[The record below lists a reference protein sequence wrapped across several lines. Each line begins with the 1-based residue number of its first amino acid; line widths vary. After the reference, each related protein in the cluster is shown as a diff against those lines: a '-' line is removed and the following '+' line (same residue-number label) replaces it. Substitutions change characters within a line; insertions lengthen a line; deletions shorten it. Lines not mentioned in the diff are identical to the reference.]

1 MITFN
6 DFQKVE
12 IRVGT
17 ILSSEAGGEIVL
29 IKPTKKVLNG
39 SKLG

>member
-12 IRVGT
+12 IKVGT
-17 ILSSEAGGEIVL
+17 ILSAE
-29 IKPTKKVLNG
+29 KVSSG